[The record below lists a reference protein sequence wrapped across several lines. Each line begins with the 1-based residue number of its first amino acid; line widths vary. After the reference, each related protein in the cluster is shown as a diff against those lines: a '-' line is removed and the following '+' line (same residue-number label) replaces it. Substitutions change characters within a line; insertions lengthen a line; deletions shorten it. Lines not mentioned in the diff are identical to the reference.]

1 MATLS
6 PRSSWLMRLAQYWR
20 GEWWTGWDAGS
31 GTLSLWLPEP
41 CFDGPCLGHIGAA
54 WMVWWLA
61 EYRKPAEHPRVGA
74 AELESFPPDER
85 TTVEEQMPWSTLVGY
100 RPTWAFIFCEVSYGP
115 DMAVLSLDWLPKVFD
130 ARYHLSQSHI
140 GLPLIIVYNI
150 CCGQHWR
157 RLAAGTIFR
166 IGNDD
171 GEGRS
176 TADVALH
183 FTGVT
188 DFSGESRFLGVD
200 GGCASEHY
208 GRGASRRFCE
218 PVHDRS
224 GPCSPRARLAR
235 WLELALLLEP
245 PGRVLFRSV
254 PGGFCY

>member
-1 MATLS
+1 MVDRMGCRIGYPVIMA
-6 PRSSWLMRLAQYWR
+6 
-20 GEWWTGWDAGS
+20 S
-31 GTLSLWLPEP
+31 GALLRW
-41 CFDGPCLGHIGAA
+41 A
-54 WMVWWLA
+54 
-61 EYRKPAEHPRVGA
+61 
-74 AELESFPPDER
+74 
-85 TTVEEQMPWSTLVGY
+85 MPWPHRRCMDGLVAGRISQTGRASTSRRGRAGILSTRRTNHGGGANAMEYATGLPTDVGLY
-100 RPTWAFIFCEVSYGP
+100 FCEVSYGP

-176 TADVALH
+176 TADVALR